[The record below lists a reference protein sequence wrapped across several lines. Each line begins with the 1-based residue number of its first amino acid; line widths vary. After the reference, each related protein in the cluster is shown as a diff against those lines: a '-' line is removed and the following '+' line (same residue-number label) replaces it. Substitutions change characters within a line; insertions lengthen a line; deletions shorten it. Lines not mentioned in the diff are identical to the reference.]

1 MKQEYREAFEEVYQ
15 IINLM
20 PNELRRKI
28 PLKFYKMIEED
39 RDTNYK
45 ITIVEPIE
53 KQVLKYETIIILGL
67 IYRDFLCSP
76 EEKQRLKDKDQK
88 ALKEAKEALE
98 KEISEKNKIFNQ
110 VESQEDTSNQMMIVV
125 EDNEKWYKKLFSL
138 LKRVFKRK

>member
-1 MKQEYREAFEEVYQ
+1 LKQEYREAFEEVYQ

>member
-76 EEKQRLKDKDQK
+76 EERQRLKDKDQK

-110 VESQEDTSNQMMIVV
+110 VESQEDTSNQMMIEV

>member
-110 VESQEDTSNQMMIVV
+110 VESQEDTSNEMMIVV

>member
-1 MKQEYREAFEEVYQ
+1 LKQEYREAFEEVYQ

-28 PLKFYKMIEED
+28 PLKFYKMIEDD

>member
-28 PLKFYKMIEED
+28 PLKFYKMIEDD